1 MKSSISVDTAP
12 SISELFVQEEMR
24 SEKYANFA
32 RILFTLVYLGAGF
45 AVKKEV
51 PEASFLIIMIGASV
65 NLLYGIIVFF
75 ITRNNRHYGWL
86 KYVSVSVDVI
96 LLSIIIFAIGTFR
109 TFKTEAFLL
118 YFLLVGLATIRFSP
132 KLTLITGL
140 LSIFSYFVITVL
152 AVVNQTIELG
162 TITDSFTTSKV
173 GLTNIIMQMVFLSM
187 FVGIA
192 VYISK
197 IYRTLVAKAIDKVL
211 VEKQN
216 IELSKT
222 LKTLKSTQKELH
234 DKNRALRYISAT
246 DSLSKLYNRHKTE
259 ELLHTACEH
268 AKIGN
273 ETFSLIL
280 LDIDL
285 FKRINDEYGHP
296 VGDKVIIQ
304 IASNLKANV
313 RDEDAVGRWGGEE
326 FLIICP
332 SLDADS
338 ATGLAE
344 RLRKDIQ
351 YNCSEVARTVTCS
364 FGVTKWVEGDTPAII
379 VNRVDK
385 ALYQSKESGR
395 NCVTLL

>member
-45 AVKKEV
+45 AVKNEV

-75 ITRNNRHYGWL
+75 ITRNNRHYRWL
-86 KYVSVSVDVI
+86 KYLSVSVDVI
-96 LLSIIIFAIGTFR
+96 LLSIVIYSIGTFR

-118 YFLLVGLATIRFSP
+118 YFLWVGLATIRFSP

-197 IYRTLVAKAIDKVL
+197 IYHTLVSRAIDKVL

-222 LKTLKSTQKELH
+222 LKMLKSTQKELH
-234 DKNRALRYISAT
+234 NKNRALRYISAT

-268 AKIGN
+268 AKIGD

-332 SLDADS
+332 SLDANS
-338 ATGLAE
+338 AAGLAE
-344 RLRKDIQ
+344 RLRKDIP

-364 FGVTKWVEGDTPAII
+364 FGVTKWIEGDTPAII

>member
-96 LLSIIIFAIGTFR
+96 LLSIIIYTIGTFR

>member
-1 MKSSISVDTAP
+1 MKPSISVDTAP

-45 AVKKEV
+45 AVKNEV

-96 LLSIIIFAIGTFR
+96 LLSIIIYTIGTFR

-268 AKIGN
+268 AKIGD

-332 SLDADS
+332 SLDANS
-338 ATGLAE
+338 AAGLAE
-344 RLRKDIQ
+344 RLRKDIP

>member
-1 MKSSISVDTAP
+1 MKPSISVDTVP
-12 SISELFVQEEMR
+12 SVSELFVQEEMR

-45 AVKKEV
+45 AIKNEV
-51 PEASFLIIMIGASV
+51 PEASFLFIMIAASV
-65 NLLYGIIVFF
+65 NLLYVIIVFF
-75 ITRNNRHYGWL
+75 ITRNDRHYGWL

-96 LLSIIIFAIGTFR
+96 LLSIFIYTIGTFR

-118 YFLLVGLATIRFSP
+118 YFVWVGLATIRFSP

-140 LSIFSYFVITVL
+140 LSLFSYFVIAVL

-162 TITDSFTTSKV
+162 TITDSFTSSKV

-192 VYISK
+192 VYISS
-197 IYRTLVAKAIDKVL
+197 IYRTLVAKAIDKIL

-222 LKTLKSTQKELH
+222 LKMLTSTQKELH
-234 DKNRALRYISAT
+234 NKNRELRYMSAT
-246 DSLSKLYNRHKTE
+246 DSLSKLYNRRKTE

-268 AKIGN
+268 AKIGD

-332 SLDADS
+332 SLDTAS
-338 ATGLAE
+338 AKGLAE
-344 RLRKDIQ
+344 RLREDIP

-364 FGVTKWVEGDTPAII
+364 FGVTKWLKGDTPATI
-379 VNRVDK
+379 VNRVDR

>member
-1 MKSSISVDTAP
+1 
-12 SISELFVQEEMR
+12 MR

-45 AVKKEV
+45 AVKNEV

-75 ITRNNRHYGWL
+75 ITRNNRHYRWL
-86 KYVSVSVDVI
+86 KYLSVSVDVI
-96 LLSIIIFAIGTFR
+96 LLSIVIYSIGTFR

-118 YFLLVGLATIRFSP
+118 YFLWVGLATIRFSP

-197 IYRTLVAKAIDKVL
+197 IYHTLVSRAIDKVL

-222 LKTLKSTQKELH
+222 LKMLKSTQKELH
-234 DKNRALRYISAT
+234 NKNRALRYISAT

-268 AKIGN
+268 AKIGD

-332 SLDADS
+332 SLDANS
-338 ATGLAE
+338 AAGLAE
-344 RLRKDIQ
+344 RLRKDIP

>member
-96 LLSIIIFAIGTFR
+96 LLSIIIYTIGTFR

-152 AVVNQTIELG
+152 AVVN
-162 TITDSFTTSKV
+162 
-173 GLTNIIMQMVFLSM
+173 
-187 FVGIA
+187 
-192 VYISK
+192 
-197 IYRTLVAKAIDKVL
+197 
-211 VEKQN
+211 
-216 IELSKT
+216 
-222 LKTLKSTQKELH
+222 
-234 DKNRALRYISAT
+234 
-246 DSLSKLYNRHKTE
+246 
-259 ELLHTACEH
+259 
-268 AKIGN
+268 
-273 ETFSLIL
+273 
-280 LDIDL
+280 
-285 FKRINDEYGHP
+285 
-296 VGDKVIIQ
+296 
-304 IASNLKANV
+304 
-313 RDEDAVGRWGGEE
+313 
-326 FLIICP
+326 
-332 SLDADS
+332 
-338 ATGLAE
+338 
-344 RLRKDIQ
+344 
-351 YNCSEVARTVTCS
+351 
-364 FGVTKWVEGDTPAII
+364 
-379 VNRVDK
+379 
-385 ALYQSKESGR
+385 
-395 NCVTLL
+395 

>member
-395 NCVTLL
+395 NCVTQL

>member
-96 LLSIIIFAIGTFR
+96 LLSIIIYTIGTFR

-395 NCVTLL
+395 NCVTQL

>member
-1 MKSSISVDTAP
+1 MKPSISVDTLP

-45 AVKKEV
+45 AVKNEV

-65 NLLYGIIVFF
+65 NLLYGIIVLF
-75 ITRNNRHYGWL
+75 ITRNNHHYVCL
-86 KYVSVSVDVI
+86 KYVSVIVDVI
-96 LLSIIIFAIGTFR
+96 LLSIIIYTIGTFR

-268 AKIGN
+268 AKIGD

-332 SLDADS
+332 SLDANS
-338 ATGLAE
+338 AAGLAE
-344 RLRKDIQ
+344 RLRKDIP